1 MPTAEQFLKMVFPNG
16 MPSTTR
22 NFEYSCRKCNDTG
35 HIIIS
40 KFPLIVE
47 DCECE
52 KRRRLERRINNS
64 GLAETMKRCTFG
76 SFDTAEKWQ
85 ETVRNKALEYLNSAK
100 SAWFFISGTPGSGKT
115 HICTAICGEFIKCGV
130 DTRYVKWREAAPRL
144 KALVKF
150 PEEYAEELDKL
161 KTCELLYIDDFLKG
175 NVTDADINLSYEL
188 LNYRYC
194 ERLRTVISGERS
206 IEEIISIDE
215 ATGSRIFELAKG
227 FVIAMPK
234 GKNRRL
240 SNE

>member
-1 MPTAEQFLKMVFPNG
+1 
-16 MPSTTR
+16 
-22 NFEYSCRKCNDTG
+22 
-35 HIIIS
+35 
-40 KFPLIVE
+40 
-47 DCECE
+47 
-52 KRRRLERRINNS
+52 
-64 GLAETMKRCTFG
+64 MK
-76 SFDTAEKWQ
+76 
-85 ETVRNKALEYLNSAK
+85 NKALEYLNSQK

-115 HICTAICGEFIKCGV
+115 HICTAICGEFIKRGV
-130 DTRYVKWREAAPRL
+130 DTRYVKWREAAPKL